1 MGRIKHQLIKRT
13 TNNLMKEH
21 KDEFKESFDENKKIV
36 EKYTT
41 VSNKKLRNK
50 IAGYAT
56 KLTKKKEEE

>member
-1 MGRIKHQLIKRT
+1 
-13 TNNLMKEH
+13 MKEH